1 MNNHSNPETGIRHPM
16 ANLRWYGLIG
26 GPVLA
31 LLVALSVPAQITGI
45 SGDALMLGTPAKVTA
60 GLACWMAVWWLTEA
74 ISIYA
79 TALLPLA
86 VLPLTGAQS
95 ITEAAN
101 AYAHPLIF
109 LFLGGFI
116 LALAL
121 EHWRLHRRFAL
132 FILRIVGTQPRR
144 LVAGFMIASASMSM
158 WITNTATTIV
168 MLPIA
173 LSVLALQPDSPW
185 KPRFAMCLLLGVA
198 YSASIG
204 GIGTIV
210 GTTPNMFAVS
220 FLQNELQTSISFAQ
234 WMVIGVPLVILFV
247 PIVWWLMTHLLL
259 PLPNTVE
266 QAPATAEDRTPEHA
280 GYGLDTTPE
289 PWTRGAA
296 LTLII
301 FTATALAWMAR
312 PLLAKLPLFTHLTD
326 AGIAIISALLLFVI
340 PENIREKRFLMDW
353 ETALKVPWGVL
364 IILGG
369 GLCLAGAIR
378 ANGIAELLAM
388 QLTAM
393 GQVPPL
399 VMTLV
404 VVSLIMFLTELTSN
418 VATTTA
424 LIPIVAA
431 IATALD
437 MEPLKLVIPA
447 TMAAS
452 CAFMLPVATPPNAI
466 VFGSGL
472 ITIPAMAKV
481 GFWLNLTG
489 ILIVSMLCFFALDL
503 ATPMLGLSP

>member
-1 MNNHSNPETGIRHPM
+1 MSNRASNENLHLV
-16 ANLRWYGLIG
+16 AHLRWYGLIG
-26 GPVLA
+26 GPLLA
-31 LLVALSVPAQITGI
+31 LLIAFVVPAQITAIDGSPLI
-45 SGDALMLGTPAKVTA
+45 LGTAGKVTA
-60 GLACWMAVWWLTEA
+60 GLAVWMAVWWLTEA

-86 VLPLTGAQS
+86 ILPLTGAQS
-95 ITEAAN
+95 IGTAAN

-121 EHWRLHRRFAL
+121 ERWHLHKRFAL

-144 LVAGFMIASASMSM
+144 LVGGFMIASATMSM

-173 LSVLALQPDSPW
+173 LSVLAMQPDTPW
-185 KPRFAMCLLLGVA
+185 KSRFAMCLLLGVA

-210 GTTPNMFAVS
+210 GTTPNMFAAS
-220 FLQNELQTSISFAQ
+220 FIENELGQTISFAQ
-234 WMVIGVPLVILFV
+234 WMMIGVPLVILFV
-247 PIVWWLMTHLLL
+247 PVVWWLMTHILL
-259 PLPNTVE
+259 PLPKELPQDQQRQITSFDVS
-266 QAPATAEDRTPEHA
+266 PD
-280 GYGLDTTPE
+280 
-289 PWTRGAA
+289 PWNRGAV

-301 FTATALAWMAR
+301 FAATAAAWMGR
-312 PLLAKLPLFTHLTD
+312 PLLVKLPVFVHLTD

-340 PENIREKRFLMDW
+340 PENIREKRFLMNW
-353 ETALKVPWGVL
+353 ETAVKVPWGVL

-378 ANGIAELLAM
+378 ENGVAELLAL

-393 GQVPPL
+393 GEVPPL
-399 VMTLV
+399 VMTLLV
-404 VVSLIMFLTELTSN
+404 VALMMFLTELTSN

-424 LIPIVAA
+424 LVPVVAA
-431 IATALD
+431 IAVALG

-472 ITIPAMAKV
+472 ITIPAMARV

-489 ILIVSMLCFFALDL
+489 ILIVSLLCYFALDIVL
-503 ATPMLGLSP
+503 PLIQSGAALPIVQ

>member
-1 MNNHSNPETGIRHPM
+1 MTDKSLEKEKQHPIT
-16 ANLRWYGLIG
+16 NLRWYGLIG

-31 LLVALSVPAQITGI
+31 LFVALAVPLQITGI
-45 SGDALMLGTPAKVTA
+45 DGSPLILGIAGQVTA
-60 GLACWMAVWWLTEA
+60 GLAVWMAVWWLTEA

-95 ITEAAN
+95 IGTAAN

-116 LALAL
+116 VALAL
-121 EHWRLHRRFAL
+121 EHWHLHKRFAL

-144 LVAGFMIASASMSM
+144 LVAGFMIASATMSM

-173 LSVLALQPDSPW
+173 LSVLALQPETPW
-185 KPRFAMCLLLGVA
+185 KSRFAMCLLLGVA

-210 GTTPNMFAVS
+210 GTTPNMFAAS
-220 FLQNELQTSISFAQ
+220 FIENELGQAISFAQ
-234 WMVIGVPLVILFV
+234 WMMIGVPLVVVFV
-247 PIVWWLMTHLLL
+247 PVVWWLMTHILL
-259 PLPNTVE
+259 PLPKDHSQDQGNDH
-266 QAPATAEDRTPEHA
+266 PA
-280 GYGLDTTPE
+280 LDISPD
-289 PWTRGAA
+289 PWSRGAV

-301 FTATALAWMAR
+301 FTATALAWIGR
-312 PLLAKLPLFTHLTD
+312 PLLVKIPIFAHLTD

-353 ETALKVPWGVL
+353 DTAVKVPWGVL

-378 ANGIAELLAM
+378 ENGVAELLAL
-388 QLTAM
+388 QITAM

-404 VVSLIMFLTELTSN
+404 VVSLMMFLTELTSN

-431 IATALD
+431 IAMALG

-466 VFGSGL
+466 VFGSGM
-472 ITIPAMAKV
+472 IRIPAMARV

-489 ILIVSMLCFFALDL
+489 ILIVSLLCYFALDIVL
-503 ATPMLGLSP
+503 PMIQ

>member
-1 MNNHSNPETGIRHPM
+1 MTDKLLEKEQKPSIS
-16 ANLRWYGLIG
+16 NLRWYGLIG
-26 GPVLA
+26 GPILA
-31 LLVALSVPAQITGI
+31 FSVALAVPIEITGI
-45 SGDALMLGTPAKVTA
+45 DGSPLILGIAGKVTA
-60 GLACWMAVWWLTEA
+60 GLAVWMAAWWLTEA

-86 VLPLTGAQS
+86 ILPLTGAQS
-95 ITEAAN
+95 IGTTAN
-101 AYAHPLIF
+101 AYAHPLMF

-121 EHWRLHRRFAL
+121 EHWHLHKRFAL

-144 LVAGFMIASASMSM
+144 LVAGFMIASATMSM

-173 LSVLALQPDSPW
+173 LSVLAMQPETPW
-185 KPRFAMCLLLGVA
+185 KSRFSMCLLLGVA

-210 GTTPNMFAVS
+210 GTTPNMFAAS
-220 FLQNELQTSISFAQ
+220 FIENELGQAIGFGQ
-234 WMVIGVPLVILFV
+234 WMMIGVPLVVIFV
-247 PIVWWLMTHLLL
+247 PIVWWLMTHILL
-259 PLPNTVE
+259 PLPRDQERDQPGNH
-266 QAPATAEDRTPEHA
+266 QSDYPL
-280 GYGLDTTPE
+280 LDISPD
-289 PWTRGAA
+289 PWTRGAV

-301 FTATALAWMAR
+301 FAATALAWIGR
-312 PLLAKLPLFTHLTD
+312 PLLVKIPIFAHLTD

-340 PENIREKRFLMDW
+340 PVSIREKRFLMDW
-353 ETALKVPWGVL
+353 ATAIKVPWGVL
-364 IILGG
+364 LILGG

-378 ANGIAELLAM
+378 ENGVAELLAL
-388 QLTAM
+388 QITAM
-393 GQVPPL
+393 GQMPPL

-404 VVSLIMFLTELTSN
+404 VVSLMMFLTELTSN

-431 IATALD
+431 IAMALG

-472 ITIPAMAKV
+472 ITIPAMARV

-489 ILIVSMLCFFALDL
+489 ILIVSTLCYFALDIVL
-503 ATPMLGLSP
+503 PLIQ

>member
-1 MNNHSNPETGIRHPM
+1 MTDRALTEGPHPIS
-16 ANLRWYGLIG
+16 NLRWYGLIG
-26 GPVLA
+26 GPLFA
-31 LLVALSVPAQITGI
+31 LLVTFAVPTQIIGI
-45 SGDALMLGTPAKVTA
+45 DGSTLNLGIAGQVTA
-60 GLACWMAVWWLTEA
+60 GLAVWMAIWWLTEA

-86 VLPLTGAQS
+86 ILPLTGAQS
-95 ITEAAN
+95 INAAAN
-101 AYAHPLIF
+101 AYAHPLMF

-121 EHWRLHRRFAL
+121 EHWHLHKRFAL

-144 LVAGFMIASASMSM
+144 LVAGFMIASATMSM

-173 LSVLALQPDSPW
+173 LSVLAMQPESDW

-210 GTTPNMFAVS
+210 GTTPNMFAAS
-220 FLQNELQTSISFAQ
+220 FIENDLGTVISFGQ
-234 WMVIGVPLVILFV
+234 WMLIGVPLVIIFV
-247 PIVWWLMTHLLL
+247 PVVWWLMTHVLL
-259 PLPNTVE
+259 PLPKQQPTDH
-266 QAPATAEDRTPEHA
+266 AENSPS
-280 GYGLDTTPE
+280 LDVSPD
-289 PWTRGAA
+289 PWTKGAV

-301 FTATALAWMAR
+301 FAGTALAWIGR
-312 PLLAKLPLFTHLTD
+312 PLLAKLAIFAHLTD

-340 PENIREKRFLMDW
+340 PVNIREKRFLMDW

-378 ANGIAELLAM
+378 ENGVAELLAL
-388 QLTAM
+388 QITAM

-399 VMTLV
+399 VMILV
-404 VVSLIMFLTELTSN
+404 VVSLMIFLTELTSN

-431 IATALD
+431 IAIALG

-472 ITIPAMAKV
+472 ITIPAMARV
-481 GFWLNLTG
+481 GFWLNLSG
-489 ILIVSMLCFFALDL
+489 ILIVTLLCYFALDL
-503 ATPMLGLSP
+503 VLPLIR

>member
-1 MNNHSNPETGIRHPM
+1 MNSNANPEHTIRRPM

-31 LLVALSVPAQITGI
+31 VLVALAVPAQVIGI
-45 SGDALMLGTPAKVTA
+45 SGDTLILGTPAKVTA

-95 ITEAAN
+95 INDAAN

-121 EHWRLHRRFAL
+121 EHWHLHKRFAL

-220 FLQNELQTSISFAQ
+220 FIENELGTAISFAQ

-259 PLPNTVE
+259 PLPSTSD
-266 QAPATAEDRTPEHA
+266 QLSPTPEDHP
-280 GYGLDTTPE
+280 GSELDTAPE
-289 PWTRGAA
+289 PWSRGAA

-301 FTATALAWMAR
+301 FAATALAWMGR
-312 PLLAKLPLFTHLTD
+312 PLLAKLPLFTYLTD

-353 ETALKVPWGVL
+353 ETAIKVPWGVL

-378 ANGIAELLAM
+378 ANGIAELLAL
-388 QLTAM
+388 QLTAI
-393 GQVPPL
+393 GEVPPL
-399 VMTLV
+399 VMTLF
-404 VVSLIMFLTELTSN
+404 VVSLIIFLTELTSN

-431 IATALD
+431 IATALG

-489 ILIVSMLCFFALDL
+489 ILIVSMLCYFALDL
-503 ATPMLGLSP
+503 ALPMLGQAA

>member
-1 MNNHSNPETGIRHPM
+1 MADDATTETQHPIT
-16 ANLRWYGLIG
+16 NLRWYGLVG
-26 GPVLA
+26 GPILA
-31 LLVALSVPAQITGI
+31 VIVALAVPAQIVGI
-45 SGDALMLGTPAKVTA
+45 DGSPLIIGVPGQVTS
-60 GLACWMAVWWLTEA
+60 GLAVWMATWWLTEA

-95 ITEAAN
+95 IDDAAT
-101 AYAHPLIF
+101 AYADPLIF

-121 EHWRLHRRFAL
+121 EHWHLHKRFAL

-144 LVAGFMIASASMSM
+144 LVAGFMIASATMSM

-173 LSVLALQPDSPW
+173 LSVLALQEDSPW

-204 GIGTIV
+204 GMGTIV
-210 GTTPNMFAVS
+210 GTTPNMFAAS
-220 FLQNELQTSISFAQ
+220 FIENELGKTIGFAQ
-234 WMVIGVPLVILFV
+234 WMLIGVPMVMVFIPV
-247 PIVWWLMTHLLL
+247 TWWLMTHILL
-259 PLPNTVE
+259 PLPKSL
-266 QAPATAEDRTPEHA
+266 PAGQRSNLSK
-280 GYGLDTTPE
+280 LDISPD
-289 PWTRGAA
+289 PWTRGAI

-301 FTATALAWMAR
+301 FTLTALAWISR
-312 PLLAKLPLFTHLTD
+312 PLLAKLTIFAQLSD
-326 AGIAIISALLLFVI
+326 AGIAVISALLLFVI
-340 PENIREKRFLMDW
+340 PENIRERRFLMNW
-353 ETALKVPWGVL
+353 ETAIKVPWGVL

-378 ANGIAELLAM
+378 QNGVAELLAL
-388 QLTAM
+388 QITAI

-404 VVSLIMFLTELTSN
+404 VVSLIIFLTELTSN
-418 VATTTA
+418 LATTTA

-431 IATALD
+431 IAMALG

-447 TMAAS
+447 TIAAS

-466 VFGSGL
+466 VFGTGL
-472 ITIPAMAKV
+472 ITIPAMARV
-481 GFWLNLTG
+481 GFWLNLCG
-489 ILIVSMLCFFALDL
+489 IPIVSLVCYFAIDL
-503 ATPMLGLSP
+503 LLPMLE

>member
-1 MNNHSNPETGIRHPM
+1 VAQSQP
-16 ANLRWYGLIG
+16 ASNLRWYGLLA
-26 GPVLA
+26 GPLLA
-31 LLVALSVPAQITGI
+31 LLAVALVPESIITIDG
-45 SGDALMLGTPAKVTA
+45 STLVLGVPGKVTA
-60 GLACWMAVWWLTEA
+60 GLAVWMATWWLTEA

-95 ITEAAN
+95 VSKAAQ
-101 AYAHPLIF
+101 AYAHPLMF

-121 EHWRLHRRFAL
+121 ERWHLHRRFAL

-144 LVAGFMIASASMSM
+144 LVGGFMIAAATMSM

-173 LSVLALQPDSPW
+173 LSVVAMQPETAW
-185 KPRFAMCLLLGVA
+185 KHRFAMCLLLGVA

-220 FLQNELQTSISFAQ
+220 FIENELKTVIGFSQ
-234 WMVIGVPLVILFV
+234 WMVIGVPLVIVFV
-247 PIVWWLMTHLLL
+247 PVVWWLMTHVLL
-259 PLPNTVE
+259 PLPKDQDNDAIDLNVS
-266 QAPATAEDRTPEHA
+266 A
-280 GYGLDTTPE
+280 E
-289 PWTRGAA
+289 PWHRGAV

-301 FTATALAWMAR
+301 FATTALAWMGR
-312 PLLAKLPLFTHLTD
+312 PLLVKIPVLAHLSDT
-326 AGIAIISALLLFVI
+326 GIAIIAALILFVI

-364 IILGG
+364 LILGG
-369 GLCLAGAIR
+369 GLCLAGAIQQ
-378 ANGIAELLAM
+378 NGVAQLLAL
-388 QLTAM
+388 QITAI
-393 GQVPPL
+393 GPVPPL
-399 VMTLV
+399 VMTLL
-404 VVSLIMFLTELTSN
+404 VVSLMMFLTELTSN

-424 LIPIVAA
+424 LIPVVAA
-431 IATALD
+431 TAVALN

-466 VFGSGL
+466 VFGSGM

-489 ILIVSMLCFFALDL
+489 ILIVSLICYFALDL
-503 ATPMLGLSP
+503 ALPLIK

>member
-1 MNNHSNPETGIRHPM
+1 M
-16 ANLRWYGLIG
+16 RWYGLPA
-26 GPVLA
+26 GPLLA
-31 LLVALSVPAQITGI
+31 LLVAVIVPESITTIDGSALLLGI
-45 SGDALMLGTPAKVTA
+45 PGKVTA
-60 GLACWMAVWWLTEA
+60 GLAVWMATWWLTEA

-95 ITEAAN
+95 INAAAQ
-101 AYAHPLIF
+101 AYAHPLMF

-121 EHWRLHRRFAL
+121 ERWHLHKRFAL

-144 LVAGFMIASASMSM
+144 LVGGFMIASATMSM

-173 LSVLALQPDSPW
+173 LSVIAMQPETAW
-185 KPRFAMCLLLGVA
+185 KHRFAMCLLLGVA

-220 FLQNELQTSISFAQ
+220 FIENELGRVIGFTQ
-234 WMVIGVPLVILFV
+234 WMIIGVPLVIVFV
-247 PIVWWLMTHLLL
+247 PLVWWLMTHVLL
-259 PLPNTVE
+259 PLPSN
-266 QAPATAEDRTPEHA
+266 QDSDAID
-280 GYGLDTTPE
+280 LDVSPE
-289 PWTRGAA
+289 PWGLGAV

-301 FTATALAWMAR
+301 FATTALAWMGR
-312 PLLAKLPLFTHLTD
+312 PLLIKIPLLAHLSDT
-326 AGIAIISALLLFVI
+326 GIAIIAALALFVI

-364 IILGG
+364 LILGG
-369 GLCLAGAIR
+369 GLCLAGAIQQ
-378 ANGIAELLAM
+378 NGVAQLLAL
-388 QLTAM
+388 QITAV

-399 VMTLV
+399 VMTLLV
-404 VVSLIMFLTELTSN
+404 VTLIMFLTELTSN

-424 LIPIVAA
+424 LIPVVAA
-431 IATALD
+431 TAIALNI
-437 MEPLKLVIPA
+437 EPLKLIIPA

-466 VFGSGL
+466 VFGSGM
-472 ITIPAMAKV
+472 ITIPAMARV

-489 ILIVSMLCFFALDL
+489 ILIVSLICYFLLDL
-503 ATPMLGLSP
+503 ALPLIN

>member
-1 MNNHSNPETGIRHPM
+1 M
-16 ANLRWYGLIG
+16 ANLRWFGLLG

-31 LLVALSVPAQITGI
+31 LLVALTVPEQVIGI
-45 SGDALMLGTPAKVTA
+45 GGDVLVLGIAAKVTA

-95 ITEAAN
+95 IADAAN

-121 EHWRLHRRFAL
+121 EHWHLHKRFAL

-185 KPRFAMCLLLGVA
+185 KSRFAMCLLLGVA

-220 FLQNELQTSISFAQ
+220 FIENELGTTISFAQ
-234 WMVIGVPLVILFV
+234 WMVVGVPLVLLFV
-247 PIVWWLMTHLLL
+247 PVMWWLMTYLLL
-259 PLPNTVE
+259 PLPTSLSAQTDTTDNESLVHTR
-266 QAPATAEDRTPEHA
+266 PT
-280 GYGLDTTPE
+280 LDTHPE
-289 PWTRGAA
+289 PWTRGAV
-296 LTLII
+296 LTLAI
-301 FTATALAWMAR
+301 FTATALAWMTR
-312 PLLAKLPLFTHLTD
+312 PLLAKLPLFTHLDD

-340 PENIREKRFLMDW
+340 PENIKEKRFLMDW

-369 GLCLAGAIR
+369 GLCLAGAIGE
-378 ANGIAELLAM
+378 NGIAELLAL

-399 VMTLV
+399 MMTLV
-404 VVSLIMFLTELTSN
+404 VVTLIIFLTELTSN

-431 IATALD
+431 IAIALD

-481 GFWLNLTG
+481 GFWLNLSG
-489 ILIVSMLCFFALDL
+489 ILIITMLSYFALDL
-503 ATPMLGLSP
+503 ALPVLG

>member
-1 MNNHSNPETGIRHPM
+1 MTNDATEHEHHP
-16 ANLRWYGLIG
+16 AAHYLRWYGLPG
-26 GPVLA
+26 GPLLA
-31 LLVALSVPAQITGI
+31 ILVASLVPTEITTIDGSPLI
-45 SGDALMLGTPAKVTA
+45 LGTAGQVTA
-60 GLACWMAVWWLTEA
+60 GLAVWMAVWWLTEA

-95 ITEAAN
+95 VEDAAN

-121 EHWRLHRRFAL
+121 EKWHLHKRFAL
-132 FILRIVGTQPRR
+132 FVLRIVGTQPRR
-144 LVAGFMIASASMSM
+144 LVAGFMIASATLSM

-173 LSVLALQPDSPW
+173 LSVIAMQPDTSW

-198 YSASIG
+198 YAASIG

-220 FLQNELQTSISFAQ
+220 FIENELGQAISFAE
-234 WMVIGVPLVILFV
+234 WMMIGVPLVILFI
-247 PIVWWLMTHLLL
+247 PIVWWLMTRIIL
-259 PLPNTVE
+259 PLPSDQSYD
-266 QAPATAEDRTPEHA
+266 QAQAQSTDDGPTLDVSPDPWDR
-280 GYGLDTTPE
+280 GSIM
-289 PWTRGAA
+289 
-296 LTLII
+296 TLII
-301 FTATALAWMAR
+301 FTATAAAWMGR
-312 PLLAKLPLFTHLTD
+312 PLLVKIPFFAYLSD
-326 AGIAIISALLLFVI
+326 AGVAIIAALLLFVI

-353 ETALKVPWGVL
+353 ETAVKVPWGVL

-369 GLCLAGAIR
+369 GLCLAGAIGK
-378 ANGIAELLAM
+378 NGVAELLAL
-388 QLTAM
+388 QLTAI

-404 VVSLIMFLTELTSN
+404 VVTLMIFLTELTSN

-424 LIPIVAA
+424 LVPIVAA
-431 IATALD
+431 IAVALD
-437 MEPLKLVIPA
+437 IEPLKLVIPA

-466 VFGSGL
+466 VFGSGM
-472 ITIPAMAKV
+472 ITIPAMART
-481 GFWLNLTG
+481 GFWLNLAA
-489 ILIVSMLCFFALDL
+489 ILTISLLCYFTLDL
-503 ATPMLGLSP
+503 VLPTRT

>member
-1 MNNHSNPETGIRHPM
+1 MADDATTEAQHPVT
-16 ANLRWYGLIG
+16 NLRWYGLVG
-26 GPVLA
+26 GPILA
-31 LLVALSVPAQITGI
+31 VIVALAVPAQLIGI
-45 SGDALMLGTPAKVTA
+45 DGSPLIIGVPGQVTS
-60 GLACWMAVWWLTEA
+60 GLAVWMATWWLTEA

-95 ITEAAN
+95 IGDAAN
-101 AYAHPLIF
+101 AYADPLIF

-121 EHWRLHRRFAL
+121 EHWHLHKRFAL

-144 LVAGFMIASASMSM
+144 LVAGFMIASATMSM

-173 LSVLALQPDSPW
+173 LSVLALQEDSPW
-185 KPRFAMCLLLGVA
+185 KPRFAICLLLGVA

-210 GTTPNMFAVS
+210 GTTPNMFAAS
-220 FLQNELQTSISFAQ
+220 FIENELGKTIGFAQ
-234 WMVIGVPLVILFV
+234 WMLIGVPMVIVFV
-247 PIVWWLMTHLLL
+247 PVVWWLMTHILL
-259 PLPNTVE
+259 PLPKSL
-266 QAPATAEDRTPEHA
+266 PA
-280 GYGLDTTPE
+280 GQQSYWSKLDISPD
-289 PWTRGAA
+289 PWTRGAI

-301 FTATALAWMAR
+301 FTLTALAWISR
-312 PLLAKLPLFTHLTD
+312 PLLAKLTIFAQLSD
-326 AGIAIISALLLFVI
+326 AGIAVISALLLFVI
-340 PENIREKRFLMDW
+340 PENIRERRFLMNW
-353 ETALKVPWGVL
+353 ETAIKVPWGVL

-378 ANGIAELLAM
+378 QNGVAELLAL
-388 QLTAM
+388 QITAI
-393 GQVPPL
+393 GQAPPL

-404 VVSLIMFLTELTSN
+404 VVSLIIFLTELTSN
-418 VATTTA
+418 LATTTA

-431 IATALD
+431 IAMALG

-447 TMAAS
+447 TIAAS

-472 ITIPAMAKV
+472 ITIPAMARV
-481 GFWLNLTG
+481 GFWLNLCG
-489 ILIVSMLCFFALDL
+489 ILIVSLLCYFALDL
-503 ATPMLGLSP
+503 VLPIIE